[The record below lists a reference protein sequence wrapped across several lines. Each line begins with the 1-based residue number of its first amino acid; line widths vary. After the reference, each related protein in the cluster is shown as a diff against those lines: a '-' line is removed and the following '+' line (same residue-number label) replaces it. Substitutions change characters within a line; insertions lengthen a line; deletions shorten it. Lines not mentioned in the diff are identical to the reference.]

1 MRSDQIGIFKRVLI
15 FEGRGKPEYTEK
27 NLSEKPE
34 ERTNNNLNPYMASA
48 STSGFEPEQSW

>member
-27 NLSEKPE
+27 NLSEKPVTTTIITTTTTTTTTATE
-34 ERTNNNLNPYMASA
+34 SFRV
-48 STSGFEPEQSW
+48 QQRK

>member
-48 STSGFEPEQSW
+48 STSGFEPEQN